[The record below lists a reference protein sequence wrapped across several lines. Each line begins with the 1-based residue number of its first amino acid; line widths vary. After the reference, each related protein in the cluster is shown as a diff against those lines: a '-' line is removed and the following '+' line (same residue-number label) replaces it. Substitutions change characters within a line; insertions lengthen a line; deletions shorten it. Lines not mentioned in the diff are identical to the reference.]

1 MTDAMD
7 ESPSLAAAQQL
18 AEDCI
23 NNLYQRD
30 ITAQSLGIE
39 ILHVAPG
46 RAQLSMRVRDD
57 MLNGHQIC
65 HGGFSFTLADT
76 AFAYACNSFNQSNVG
91 VGAQI
96 QYVAPGKPGD
106 CLTATA
112 TELSRKGR
120 NGIYDVVIKNQ
131 HGEELAFFRGNSR
144 QINGQVLEE

>member
-1 MTDAMD
+1 MTDVFD
-7 ESPSLAAAQQL
+7 EPQSEAAAQQL
-18 AEDCI
+18 AEACVS
-23 NNLYQRD
+23 NLYQRD
-30 ITAQSLGIE
+30 VTAQGLGIE
-39 ILHVAPG
+39 ILKVAPG
-46 RAQLSMRVRDD
+46 RAQLSMRVRED

-76 AFAYACNSFNQSNVG
+76 AFAYACNSFNQNNVG

-96 QYVAPGKPGD
+96 QYIAPGNPGD

-131 HGEELAFFRGNSR
+131 HGEDLAFFRGTSR